1 VKNSGRIVLVGIV
14 LAFGA
19 LPALAVEQALGRTLP
34 GLWVMPQGGVVPA
47 EAGFSFTMMP
57 VGYMGKI
64 SGGTE
69 VPIGGQLYGNVHA
82 DVSEN
87 LLVPQ
92 YVYKTE
98 LTKVSLSSS
107 FYLPVNWIGL
117 TATTHLNG
125 SPLAKASSSTS
136 GLADVFFTPLTVG
149 IHFSENNN
157 LAISTRIFAPTGPYH
172 GASLSSLGMAMNEWT
187 IEPNVTHTFLWKKRG
202 MEFDNYIGF
211 DIYSE
216 NPTTRYTSGTV
227 FNWAGMVVQYFSPK
241 FGVGAVV
248 SNITQISN
256 DTGPLT
262 NRLHGF
268 RLNAWGTGPTVLY
281 VAKAKNPSMTL
292 QFRWV
297 DTFTATNTV
306 KGNALMFGVTFGL

>member
-1 VKNSGRIVLVGIV
+1 VKNPRRMVLVGVV
-14 LAFGA
+14 LAVGA
-19 LPALAVEQALGRTLP
+19 VPASAVEQALGRTLP

-47 EAGFSFTMMP
+47 EAGFSFTVMP
-57 VGYMGKI
+57 VGYMGRI

-69 VPIGGQLYGNVHA
+69 VPIGGQLYGHVTA

-98 LTKVSLSSS
+98 VTKVSLSSA

-117 TATTHLNG
+117 TATTQLNG
-125 SPLAKASSSTS
+125 SPLARASSSSS

-157 LAISTRIFAPTGPYH
+157 LAISTRVFAPTGPYQ

-248 SNITQISN
+248 SNITQITN
-256 DTGPLT
+256 DTGPLA

-268 RLNAWGTGPTVLY
+268 RLNAWGAGPMVLY
-281 VAKAKNPSMTL
+281 VAKAKKPSMAF

-306 KGNALMFGVTFGL
+306 KGNALVLGVTFGL